1 VAELV
6 DGLGVAVGDLSLA
19 VDAKLPPGEIGAQQQ
34 DPAGQDLGQGGPG
47 VVLEL
52 EPVGFQFDAPVR
64 GDASEP
70 R

>member
-1 VAELV
+1 MAELV

-19 VDAKLPPGEIGAQQQ
+19 SDAKLPPGEVGAHQQ
-34 DPAGQDLGQGGPG
+34 DPASQNLRQGGPG
-47 VVLEL
+47 VALEL
-52 EPVGFQFDAPVR
+52 EPVGLQLDAPVR